1 MVACDMKGSSRVS
14 HLCRESFCKCAF
26 VGDGSSDS
34 VSDLVMLSKYI
45 VEMQNKLICSISVWE
60 CRYAAFVEDGRI
72 KVLNV
77 EKVPS
82 EFKVS
87 DAETLIK
94 SL

>member
-1 MVACDMKGSSRVS
+1 MS
-14 HLCRESFCKCAF
+14 HLCRESFCKCVF

-34 VSDLVMLSKYI
+34 VTDLVMLSKYI
-45 VEMQNKLICSISVWE
+45 VEMQNKLIRSISVWE